1 MLVKAS
7 LLARVIGIKLLTIDA
22 TVALV
27 PADIRGSSS
36 AAPVAPARASG
47 GSRAVAPQRSR
58 VVGRGLA
65 DAVRSIDEGAEL
77 LAEVQRQAPRG

>member
-1 MLVKAS
+1 MLVEAS

-22 TVALV
+22 TIALV
-27 PADIRGSSS
+27 PADIRASSS

-58 VVGRGLA
+58 VAGRGLA
-65 DAVRSIDEGAEL
+65 DALRSIDEAAEL
-77 LAEVQRQAPRG
+77 LAEAQRQAPRG